1 MTLLAFAAVCHA
13 AYPAAPIDRYL
24 CRRVVQQLIDIACLR
39 GPQQQT
45 RRTLLQR
52 PIDGTDRWTD
62 TVPLHRLSHTVRAV
76 LKSRQRDRQ
85 RERPTEHAISLINE
99 SWQWVDWQ
107 GHESWVMGSTVGST
121 LCPLNRTD
129 NITTHRHSPNVTSPG
144 TRLLEPIGLICPKTN
159 SSCNHNRFIVCSW
172 NRLLW

>member
-1 MTLLAFAAVCHA
+1 MLNFITLCLFIHKLYNIKTKDSRNYESPCIYLHPCLRLSLLEIKHFRVQLPTSAEDVTLLAFAAVCHA

-99 SWQWVDWQ
+99 S
-107 GHESWVMGSTVGST
+107 
-121 LCPLNRTD
+121 
-129 NITTHRHSPNVTSPG
+129 
-144 TRLLEPIGLICPKTN
+144 
-159 SSCNHNRFIVCSW
+159 
-172 NRLLW
+172 